1 MHVHVRVRVVW
12 ARVTATSLCR
22 CDALCRV
29 VCGQFLAIE
38 SVCTCASL
46 GAHWAR
52 KPNFCP
58 CTHAVYMNG
67 HNHVLEHL
75 TTPAAEV
82 AAGTPYYNVVVSG
95 AVWFGA
101 VWWWGRGGGVLRG
114 KGRRHPFGV
123 DGAPIDGAQCV
134 PACLPACRRRQFS
147 LPRGEM
153 VLKELDALPQG
164 DRRLRVRRNDAV
176 TDACPLLHR
185 RLRQLQARV
194 SCQLDRQGQAGAT
207 ASRSALRSVGRAD
220 GREGGRAGRR
230 GNRAC
235 S

>member
-101 VWWWGRGGGVLRG
+101 VWWWGRGGGGGPEG
-114 KGRRHPFGV
+114 KG
-123 DGAPIDGAQCV
+123 AA
-134 PACLPACRRRQFS
+134 AT
-147 LPRGEM
+147 
-153 VLKELDALPQG
+153 
-164 DRRLRVRRNDAV
+164 VRRGWG
-176 TDACPLLHR
+176 TH
-185 RLRQLQARV
+185 
-194 SCQLDRQGQAGAT
+194 
-207 ASRSALRSVGRAD
+207 
-220 GREGGRAGRR
+220 
-230 GNRAC
+230 
-235 S
+235 